1 MLSGPAQVEH
11 SVQRGFSIIE
21 LSVALSVVGVLL
33 ALGMPSLS
41 GYVQNARLG
50 SAAKSFYTGV
60 QLARTQAIQRN
71 GPVEFVMTS
80 DAVASG
86 VENSLSVDPLGAN
99 WVVRARASASSP
111 YQLIEAKPMLEGGG
125 AAPSITVAASA
136 GLVTFNSLGGSAT
149 GLGETIVLQNPP
161 MGLCVPLGSV
171 RCWNVV
177 VSPGGQ
183 VRLCNPDPAAS
194 AGDTRKC

>member
-21 LSVALSVVGVLL
+21 LSVALTVVGVLL

-50 SAAKSFYTGV
+50 SAAKSFYTGL
-60 QLARTQAIQRN
+60 QLARTEAIRRN

-80 DAVASG
+80 AAVASG
-86 VENSLSVDPLGAN
+86 VENSLAIDPLGAN
-99 WVVRARASASSP
+99 WVVRARPSASEP
-111 YQLIEAKPMLEGGG
+111 YQLVEAKPMIEGGG

-136 GLVTFNSLGGSAT
+136 GFVTFNSLGGSTT

-161 MGLCVPLGSV
+161 MGLCVPLGPV